1 MVLAGAVAAASFAL
15 GGVLASAHP
24 LWPLAAWLVFSV
36 CCVVVVWCPGIWLF
50 WVPASLP
57 LLNLSPWT
65 GWLIFEEF
73 DLLLL
78 GVAAGGYGRWA
89 WNAGQGSLGAPGL
102 AVQKPGLGKGMGKGV
117 TNLLVLLGGFG
128 LLGLYRG
135 MVDAGGFSGGLSFG
149 WFQGYEDPLN
159 SWRVFKSLLFAL
171 LVLPLLQQEMR
182 VSSRAATRR
191 LACGVTV
198 GLAFV
203 TLAAVWERAAFP
215 GLLDFSSHYRTTA
228 LFWEMH
234 VGGEAIDGFLAM
246 ATPFVAWA
254 LWSARHPV
262 LWVASAVLALLT
274 SYVCLTTFSRG
285 VYLAVAGPLVLL
297 GVLLWM
303 QRAGSPSQ
311 VLPRCFWLRWRPVG
325 WRAKAGVLL
334 LLALV
339 AEVAAVLGGGSF
351 MMERISATD
360 RDFGSR
366 IEHWRQG
373 LGVLHGPADWWL
385 GKGLGRLPAHY
396 ARSGPQG
403 EFSGSVQFQETNEQG
418 VAGLRHLTVQGP
430 KTRRDLGG
438 LYGVAQRVGMVS
450 GAAYRVS
457 LDARVLAAT
466 DVSLQVCERHLLYER
481 DCQAA
486 LIRIHPAKTPWQHVV
501 VPLEGDGFTPSTWY
515 APRWGMFSLSV
526 VNAGGAADFDNL
538 SLIGPGRSEWLVNGD
553 FSQGL
558 ARWFPVAQS
567 YFLPWH
573 IDNLVLELLIERG
586 GVGVLLFSLLILYA
600 LWHLVLGAGRGLVLA
615 PYLAASLSGA
625 LLVGLFGSL
634 MDVPRVAFLLFLLI
648 FFSIQITPHSERE
661 SVVSG

>member
-1 MVLAGAVAAASFAL
+1 MTIYSRVLAGAVAAACFAF

-24 LWPLAAWLVFSV
+24 LWPALVWLVFP
-36 CCVVVVWCPGIWLF
+36 VWCVTVAWRPGLWLF
-50 WVPASLP
+50 VVPTSLP
-57 LLNLSPWT
+57 LLNFSPWT

-89 WNAGQGSLGAPGL
+89 RDASKGNSGTSGL
-102 AVQKPGLGKGMGKGV
+102 AAQQPALVKGV
-117 TNLLVLLGGFG
+117 TGLLVLLGGFG
-128 LLGLYRG
+128 LLGFYRG
-135 MVDAGGFSGGLSFG
+135 IVDAGGWSFG
-149 WFQGYEDPLN
+149 WFQGYADPLN
-159 SWRVFKSLLFAL
+159 SLRVFKSLLFAL
-171 LVLPLLQQEMR
+171 LVLPLLQREMR
-182 VSSRAATRR
+182 VSSRVATRW

-198 GLAFV
+198 GLALV

-215 GLLDFSSHYRTTA
+215 GLLDFSSRYRTTA

-254 LWSARHPV
+254 LWSARRPV
-262 LWVASAVLALLT
+262 RWGASAALALLVG
-274 SYVCLTTFSRG
+274 YVCLTTFSRG

-297 GVLLWM
+297 GLLLWV
-303 QRAGSPSQ
+303 QKAADPSSQ
-311 VLPRCFWLRWRPVG
+311 VVSRWSWQGWRPVG
-325 WRAKAGVLL
+325 WRAKASVLL
-334 LLALV
+334 GLALV
-339 AEVAAVLGGGSF
+339 VEVVVVLGGGSF

-366 IEHWRQG
+366 IAHWRQG
-373 LGVLHGPADWWL
+373 LGVLHGPVDWWL

-403 EFSGSVQFQETNEQG
+403 EFSGSVQFQEASGQG
-418 VAGLRHLTVQGP
+418 LAGESHLTVLGP
-430 KTRRDLGG
+430 TTRRELGG

-450 GAAYRVS
+450 GAPYRVS
-457 LDARVLAAT
+457 LDARVLVGT
-466 DVSLQVCERHLLYER
+466 DVSLKVCERHLLYER

-486 LIRIHPAKTPWQHVV
+486 LVRIHPAKTSWQHVV
-501 VPLEGDGFTPSTWY
+501 VPLKGGAFTPSAWY
-515 APRWGMFSLSV
+515 APRWAMFSLSV
-526 VNAGGAADFDNL
+526 VNAGDAADFDNV
-538 SLIGPGRSEWLVNGD
+538 SLTGPGRSELIANGD

-573 IDNLVLELLIERG
+573 IDNLYLELLIERG

-600 LWHLVLGAGRGLVLA
+600 LWHLVLGAGRRLALA
-615 PYLAASLSGA
+615 PYLAASLCGA

-648 FFSIQITPHSERE
+648 FFSIQITPHSEQ
-661 SVVSG
+661 G